1 MFKKDI
7 YKYVDDNGRVVI
19 SPYRPSCEY
28 EHMYRL
34 IAQSEDYM
42 VTNYVIF
49 AQCVDIR
56 EKDLELWVEVH
67 KDDLETPVSQNDEVK
82 HMIEELNKIGKLV
95 ANQVVDDIVA
105 LDLKEFY
112 DEWVDGVTYKQGQYV
127 MYNKILYKTLIEHV
141 SQNEW
146 TPDISFSLFT
156 PVLTDPSGEEIYDWV
171 QPDSTN
177 AYMTGDK
184 VRFEG
189 DIYESLI
196 DNNVWSPAVYPSGWK
211 KIN

>member
-49 AQCVDIR
+49 TQCVDIR